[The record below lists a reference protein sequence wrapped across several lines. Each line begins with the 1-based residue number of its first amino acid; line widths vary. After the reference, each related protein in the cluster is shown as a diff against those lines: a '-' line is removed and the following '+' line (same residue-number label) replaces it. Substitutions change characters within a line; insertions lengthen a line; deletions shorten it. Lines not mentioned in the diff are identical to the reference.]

1 MVRRV
6 LVVVLLALISAN
18 LAACSGGTGST
29 RTVQVDFN
37 YDEFAG
43 SFLDYFPSHA
53 VVRPGMTLRF
63 DQTWT
68 GAPHTVSFAS
78 RDAIDQLPRFFVRGG
93 GINQDAAQPCF
104 VKTLDKLP
112 ADNAACASKNAQP
125 AFDGT
130 YAYYSS
136 GLIRPTGKHANR
148 FDVKIADNAK
158 DGTYFYYCSIHGA
171 QMGGEITISKT
182 AAVLSQK
189 EMNRVGRAEAQQLAA
204 PILAEYR
211 KERAGNA
218 PFKTNLAGS
227 GDPSVQAAQAEV
239 NEFTPH
245 VIKARVGKQVTWTF
259 VGNHSISFNVPPF
272 TPLYKVLAN
281 GDIVANDRLD
291 KPQGGW
297 PGAPPGHKPYP
308 LVTDSLVQLDAG
320 TFDGSGGLR
329 SSGIGFNTGDTYSI
343 TFTKPGTY
351 AYACLIHSGMIGKVV
366 VT

>member
-1 MVRRV
+1 MIRRG
-6 LVVVLLALISAN
+6 LVVVLLALVGAN

-43 SFLDYFPSHA
+43 SFLDYFPSHV

-68 GAPHTVSFAS
+68 GAPHTVSFAARGS
-78 RDAIDQLPRFFVRGG
+78 VPQLPRFFEPGG
-93 GINQDAAQPCF
+93 VINQDAAQPCF
-104 VKTLDKLP
+104 VKTLDKIP
-112 ADNAACASKNAQP
+112 ADNSACPNNAVQP
-125 AFDGT
+125 AFDGN

-148 FDVKIADNAK
+148 FTVKIADDAK
-158 DGTYFYYCSIHGA
+158 PGAYFYYCSIHGV

-182 AAVLSQK
+182 AAVKSQK
-189 EMNRVGRAEAQQLAA
+189 ELNSIGRAEAQQLAA

-211 KERAGNA
+211 KELAGNT
-218 PFKTNLAGS
+218 PFTGNLAGS
-227 GDPSVQAAQAEV
+227 GDPAVQAAQAEV

-245 VIKARVGKQVTWTF
+245 VIKARVGKKVTWTF

-272 TPLYKVLAN
+272 TPLYKVLDN
-281 GDIVANDRLD
+281 GDIVANGQLD
-291 KPQGGW
+291 KAQGGW

-308 LVTDSLVQLDAG
+308 LVTDSLVNLDAG
-320 TFDGSGGLR
+320 SFDGSGGLR